1 MNKIQRALKKII
13 TKAFN
18 LNSLQTDD
26 FEGLEK
32 KFSTL
37 IEFAPDAFFQGDSKG
52 NFITVNNKAIDL
64 TGYSREELLTMNIS
78 NLFPNQVLKD
88 KPLRYDLLKIGDTII
103 IERELIR
110 KSGETITVEMHS
122 KAMPDGT
129 YQSFLR
135 DINLR
140 RNSEELVRISKAR
153 LQRAELASKSG
164 NWELHLDNKT
174 IIASEGA
181 AKLYG
186 VEKDK
191 FDYEVIKKVPL
202 PEYRSLLDSALK
214 ELIENNKPYDLEFK
228 VKKVDTGEIIDIH
241 SIANFEREKRI
252 LFGII
257 QDITER
263 KKAEEVIYQSE
274 SNFRNLFEHSPVGI
288 SMTGV
293 DGSLNANKSFCEIVG
308 YSKDELKNLKWM
320 DITHPD
326 DINLTNTF
334 IQSLINGEAQQM
346 RFEKRFIHKNG
357 DIVWVDLNSYLQR
370 DKENN
375 PKFLISALIDIT
387 QRKHDEKEIIR
398 AKERAEESEQD
409 LLIKNEEYEAINEE
423 LKQINEELYYARV
436 KEKESELKYK
446 MLYNNTPV
454 MLQSANMEGKLLSV
468 NDYWLQ
474 VMGYEINEV
483 IGTKSSDYLTSE
495 SKKFYKD
502 FINEFVQTGAIN
514 NLEAQAIKKNGETI
528 DLLISSKILYDKE
541 GKPTATM
548 TNLVDITDKKQAEL
562 ALQCKNEEL
571 KLLNQKYLFAKDK
584 AEESDRLKTVFLQN
598 MSHEIRTPMNAIM
611 GFSDLLTKNFND
623 KEKLKKFTSI
633 IRQRSSDLL
642 ELINDILDL
651 SKIETGQLPVNIEEC
666 DINVLFTEL
675 YEFFLNHRQKINKTH
690 IELQF
695 VPGVEPQLTHIY
707 TDKGK
712 LKQIFINLI
721 HNAFKFTTEGKIR
734 FGYKSDE
741 NNNITFY
748 VSDTGIGIPKEK
760 HDLIFHRFMQIDT
773 HSNQELGGT
782 GLGLAIVKGLIG
794 LLGGEI
800 FLDSTFG
807 VGSTFYFNIPYQQ
820 AVSIQEKHVRN
831 LPDNSVNFKNFTL
844 LIVEDDIYN
853 AEYLKEVLAET
864 QINIL
869 LVISANQAIE
879 LVDSGK
885 VIDIILMD
893 IRLGGMD
900 GYEATV
906 IIKKKKP
913 EIKIIAQTAYA
924 TSIDE
929 QNALNA
935 GCDDYISKP
944 VNNLLLISKIA
955 EQLSCDKDQ

>member
-1 MNKIQRALKKII
+1 MNKIQRALKKIGI
-13 TKAFN
+13 KTFN
-18 LNSLQTDD
+18 LNSFQNDD
-26 FEGLEK
+26 IEENEK
-32 KFSTL
+32 KFRTL

-52 NFITVNNKAIDL
+52 NFVTVNYKAIEL
-64 TGYSREELLTMNIS
+64 TGYSREELLSMNITE
-78 NLFPNQVLKD
+78 LFPNQLLKD
-88 KPLRYDLLKIGDTII
+88 KPLQYDLLKIGENLIS
-103 IERELIR
+103 EREII
-110 KSGETITVEMHS
+110 KKNGETFKVEMHS

-129 YQSFLR
+129 YQSFVR
-135 DINLR
+135 DITLR
-140 RNSEELVRISKAR
+140 KNSEEIVSVSKAR

-164 NWELHLDNKT
+164 NWELHLDTNT
-174 IIASEGA
+174 IITSEGA

-186 VEKDK
+186 IEKGN
-191 FDYEVIKKVPL
+191 FDFEVIKKMPL
-202 PEYRSLLDSALK
+202 PEYRTKLDSALK
-214 ELIENNKPYDLEFK
+214 ELIENDKPYDLEFK
-228 VKKVDTGEIIDIH
+228 IKKADTGDIIDIH
-241 SIANFEREKRI
+241 SIAEFDKEKRI

-263 KKAEEVIYQSE
+263 KKVEEAIYQSE
-274 SNFRNLFEHSPVGI
+274 SNFRNLFEHSPVGK
-288 SMTGV
+288 SMTGL
-293 DGSLNANKSFCEIVG
+293 DGSLRVNNAFCETLG
-308 YSKDELKNLKWM
+308 YTKEELEKMTWM
-320 DITHPD
+320 NITYPEDIM
-326 DINLTNTF
+326 LTDSY
-334 IQSLINGEAQQM
+334 IKSLLNGEAQQI
-346 RFEKRFIHKNG
+346 RFEKRFIHKKGN
-357 DIVWVDLNSYLQR
+357 IVWVDLNSYLQR
-370 DKENN
+370 DKDDN
-375 PKFLISALIDIT
+375 PKFLISVMLDIT
-387 QRKHDEKEIIR
+387 KRKLVETELII
-398 AKERAEESEQD
+398 AKERAEESEHD
-409 LLIKNEEYEAINEE
+409 LLMKNEEYEAINEE
-423 LKQINEELYYARV
+423 LKQINEELYYARI
-436 KEKESELKYK
+436 KEEESKIKYK
-446 MLYNNTPV
+446 ILYNNTPV
-454 MLQSANMEGKLLSV
+454 MMQSASMDGKLLSV

-483 IGTKSSDYLTSE
+483 IGTKSSDYLTPE
-495 SKKFYKD
+495 SKKIYKD
-502 FINEFVQTGAIN
+502 LLNYFMQTGTVN
-514 NLEAQAIKKNGETI
+514 NLEAQAIKKNGKI
-528 DLLISSKILYDKE
+528 INLLISSKILYDKKGIPE
-541 GKPTATM
+541 ATM
-548 TNLVDITDKKQAEL
+548 TNLVDITDKKQVEL
-562 ALQCKNEEL
+562 ALKCKNEEL
-571 KLLNQKYLFAKDK
+571 ELLNQKYLLAKDK

-611 GFSDLLTKNFND
+611 GFSDLLIKNFND
-623 KEKLKKFTSI
+623 KEKLQKFTSI

-651 SKIETGQLPVNIEEC
+651 SKIETGQLPVNLEEC
-666 DINVLFTEL
+666 DINVLFAEL
-675 YEFFLNHRQKINKTH
+675 YEFFLIHRQKINKTH

-695 VPGVEPQLTHIY
+695 VPGGEPQLTHIY

-820 AVSIQEKHVRN
+820 AVIIQEKHVRN
-831 LPDNSVNFKNFTL
+831 LPVNSVNFKNFTL

-853 AEYLKEVLAET
+853 AEYLREVLAET

-869 LVISANQAIE
+869 SVINASQAIE
-879 LVDSGK
+879 LVDSER
-885 VIDIILMD
+885 VIDLILMD

-924 TSIDE
+924 TSRDE

-944 VNNLLLISKIA
+944 LNNQLLISKIA
-955 EQLSCDKDQ
+955 AQLSDNKDK